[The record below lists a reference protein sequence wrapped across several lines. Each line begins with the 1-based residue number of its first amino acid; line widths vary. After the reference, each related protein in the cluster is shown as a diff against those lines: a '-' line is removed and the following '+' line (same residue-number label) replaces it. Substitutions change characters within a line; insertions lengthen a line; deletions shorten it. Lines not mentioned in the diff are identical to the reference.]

1 MAPLVQQIAEV
12 TVTINCRSNEQV
24 LKFGNTYFFYR
35 PKVPSEAAAG
45 FGED

>member
-1 MAPLVQQIAEV
+1 MAPLVQQIAE
-12 TVTINCRSNEQV
+12 VTINCRSNEQV